1 MRPGGSRIQRRRGVP
16 APKVSQ
22 LSKMSGPD
30 LQNTHSISHLL
41 QNICECTRCPRLVKW
56 REQVAR
62 EKVARYQDCEYWGK
76 PVPSFGTIS
85 GRLLIVG
92 LAPAAH
98 GGNRS
103 GRMFTGDRSGDW
115 LYRSLH
121 KFGFASQPVSIDRD
135 DGLRL
140 VDCYISAVIHCAPP
154 ANKPDP
160 KEISNCRNYLVQ
172 ELEYLRRLSVIVA
185 LGRIAFDQIFTLL
198 STRGAKKRPRFHH
211 GLEVELEQGI
221 HLLAS
226 FHPSQQNTFTGK
238 LTEPMFDAI
247 FQRARTILGS

>member
-1 MRPGGSRIQRRRGVP
+1 MP
-16 APKVSQ
+16 
-22 LSKMSGPD
+22 GPD
-30 LQNTHSISHLL
+30 PLNTHSNSHLL
-41 QNICECTRCPRLVKW
+41 ENICECTRCPRLVKW

-62 EKVARYQDCEYWGK
+62 EKVARYRDCEYWGK

-121 KFGFASQPVSIDRD
+121 KFSFASQPNSIDRD
-135 DGLRL
+135 DGQML
-140 VDCYISAVIHCAPP
+140 VDCYITAIIHCAPP

-160 KEISNCRNYLVQ
+160 KEISNCRGYLVQ
-172 ELEYLRRLSVIVA
+172 ELELLRRLRVIVA
-185 LGRIAFDQIFTLL
+185 LGRLAFDQIFTLL
-198 STRGAKKRPRFHH
+198 PSGGTKKRPSFHH
-211 GLEVELEQGI
+211 GLEIECERDI
-221 HLLAS
+221 RLLAS
-226 FHPSQQNTFTGK
+226 YHPSQQNTFTGK
-238 LTEPMFDAI
+238 LTESMFDAI
-247 FQRARTILGS
+247 FQRAREILGR

>member
-1 MRPGGSRIQRRRGVP
+1 
-16 APKVSQ
+16 
-22 LSKMSGPD
+22 MSGPNH
-30 LQNTHSISHLL
+30 LNIRSIPHLL

-56 REQVAR
+56 RELVAR
-62 EKVARYQDCEYWGK
+62 EKVARYRDCEYWGK

-98 GGNRS
+98 GGNRT

-115 LYRSLH
+115 LYRSLY
-121 KFGFASQPVSIDRD
+121 KFGFASQPVSIDRN

-140 VDCYISAVIHCAPP
+140 IDCYISAVIHCAPP

-160 KEISNCRNYLVQ
+160 KEISDCRDYLVQ
-172 ELEYLRRLSVIVA
+172 ELEFLRRLKVIVA
-185 LGRIAFDQIFTLL
+185 LGRIAFDQIFTLRPP
-198 STRGAKKRPRFHH
+198 RGAKKRPSFHH
-211 GLEVELEQGI
+211 GQEVELDRGI
-221 HLLAS
+221 CLLAS
-226 FHPSQQNTFTGK
+226 YHPSQQNTFTGK

-247 FQRARTILGS
+247 FRRSRQLIAE